1 MITWQA
7 LHQSRKTIDL
17 KTIDSKTIQNPILNP
32 IEVIIYKL

>member
-7 LHQSRKTIDL
+7 LHQSQMTIDL
-17 KTIDSKTIQNPILNP
+17 KTIDSNPIKNPILNP